1 MRSKRAIAFLLLGL
15 LAFLAGCSRD
25 PKVVRKRYLDSGNRY
40 FDKGKYKEARIMYM
54 DALQKDMRYGPAYYK
69 LGLTALKIG
78 PMQDAVSSLRK
89 AVELLPESDPDH
101 WNAMVRLSDLYLMV
115 ARDQKQFMDE
125 VENYCA
131 KLLKRDP
138 NSFDGHRL
146 TGDLRFAE
154 AISAYKTA
162 RREEAQSLLKLA
174 IDEYQKAN
182 GIKADE
188 TGVLMQMAR
197 AQTATGNL
205 AEAEKLYRHVIQ
217 KNKNSQYA
225 YSELYKLYIFQRKLA
240 EGEQILKTA
249 FENNPKQFG
258 FLTTLALH
266 YSLQGRR
273 DDMVGVLQQI
283 KAHARDFDQAYLVVG
298 DFYLRMGDG
307 DAAIREYK
315 EGMEKDSKRKVAY
328 QKKII
333 EAYMRQGKRAEAADL
348 NSQILKADSNDND
361 AKGLAATFL
370 LDKGDVVRAI
380 GELQAVVTRSP
391 DNPVARYNLG
401 RAYAVHSEYELARQ
415 MFSKAIE
422 LRPDY
427 VMARLALAQLE
438 VMRGEYD
445 VALKAAQ
452 AALQIDRGSVSAR
465 LISAAA
471 LMGMQKFDE
480 SQQLLEGML
489 KTNPNSPD
497 VLFQL
502 GLVNLAQNKHKEAE
516 DYFRKTYQLNPN
528 NPRGLMGLVETD
540 MSQSKFDDALTML
553 RTESDKNPNN
563 VELRLAFGNVA
574 VRTGKYD
581 EALQE
586 FNRVL
591 NALDK
596 NSKRRG
602 DIYLRI
608 GETCRRKGDDG
619 GAVAALQ
626 KARDLLPDNTM
637 VMSELGLTL
646 DHAGRWSEGKQI
658 YEATLR
664 LDPGNGIVMNNLAFL
679 MAEHNGD
686 LDDALTKATKAKQL
700 LPNTPEVADTLG
712 WIYLKKNLS
721 DNAIE
726 IFQQL
731 VQRAPNQSTFH
742 YHLGMALSQKGDKL
756 KAIKQL
762 TEALK
767 DNPAKEER
775 DKIQQLLTR
784 LQGA

>member
-1 MRSKRAIAFLLLGL
+1 MGWKRVVGFLLLGL
-15 LAFLAGCSRD
+15 LVLLAACSRD

-40 FDKGKYKEARIMYM
+40 FDKGKYKEARIMYL
-54 DALQKDMRYGPAYYK
+54 DALQKDMRYGPAYYR

-78 PMQDAVSSLRK
+78 PLQDSVSSLRK
-89 AVELLPESDPDH
+89 AIELLPESDPDH
-101 WNAMVRLSDLYLMV
+101 WNAMVKLSDLYLMV

-125 VENYCA
+125 VENYTS

-146 TGDLRFAE
+146 TGDLRFAQ

-162 RREEAQSLLKLA
+162 RKDEAQSLLKLA
-174 IDEYQKAN
+174 LDEYQKAN
-182 GIKADE
+182 TIRPDE
-188 TGVLMQMAR
+188 TGVMMQMAR

-205 AEAEKLYRHVIQ
+205 QEAEKLYQHIIQ
-217 KNKNSQYA
+217 KNKNFQYA
-225 YSELYKLYIFQRKLA
+225 YSELYKLYIFQKKLP

-249 FENNPKQFG
+249 WQNNPKQFG

-266 YSLQGRR
+266 YSLEGRR
-273 DDMVGVLQQI
+273 DDMVQVLQQI
-283 KAHARDFDQAYLVVG
+283 KSHARDFDQAYLVVG

-315 EGMEKDSKRKVAY
+315 EGIEKDSKRKVAY
-328 QKKII
+328 QKKMI

-348 NSQILKADSNDND
+348 NNQILKEDPGDND

-370 LDKGDVVRAI
+370 LDKGDVARAI

-401 RAYAVHSEYELARQ
+401 RAHAARGEYELARQ
-415 MFSKAIE
+415 MFTKAVD

-427 VMARLALAQLE
+427 ILARLALAKLE

-452 AALQIDRGSVSAR
+452 SVLQIDHSNVNAQLIQSA
-465 LISAAA
+465 S
-471 LMGMQKFDE
+471 LMGMQKFSE
-480 SQQLLEGML
+480 AQVQLDAML
-489 KTNPNSPD
+489 KANPNSPD

-502 GLVNLAQNKHKEAE
+502 GLVNLAQNKYKDADE
-516 DYFRKTYQLNPN
+516 DFEKTYQLNPT
-528 NPRGLMGLVETD
+528 NPRGLMGEVETA
-540 MSQSKFDDALTML
+540 MTQSKFDQALDML
-553 RTESDKNPNN
+553 RMESDKNPNN
-563 VELRLAFGNVA
+563 IDLRLAFGNIA

-581 EALQE
+581 LALQE
-586 FNRVL
+586 FDRVL

-602 DIYLRI
+602 DVYLRI
-608 GETCRRKGDDG
+608 GETCRRKGDDA

-646 DHAGRWSEGKQI
+646 DHAGRWNEGRQI

-712 WIYLKKNLS
+712 WIYLKKNLA

-726 IFQQL
+726 IFQDL

-742 YHLGMALSQKGDKL
+742 YHLGMAFSQKGDKL

-762 TEALK
+762 NDALK

-775 DKIQQLLTR
+775 DKIQQLLNR

>member
-1 MRSKRAIAFLLLGL
+1 
-15 LAFLAGCSRD
+15 
-25 PKVVRKRYLDSGNRY
+25 
-40 FDKGKYKEARIMYM
+40 
-54 DALQKDMRYGPAYYK
+54 
-69 LGLTALKIG
+69 
-78 PMQDAVSSLRK
+78 
-89 AVELLPESDPDH
+89 
-101 WNAMVRLSDLYLMV
+101 
-115 ARDQKQFMDE
+115 
-125 VENYCA
+125 
-131 KLLKRDP
+131 
-138 NSFDGHRL
+138 
-146 TGDLRFAE
+146 
-154 AISAYKTA
+154 
-162 RREEAQSLLKLA
+162 
-174 IDEYQKAN
+174 
-182 GIKADE
+182 
-188 TGVLMQMAR
+188 
-197 AQTATGNL
+197 
-205 AEAEKLYRHVIQ
+205 
-217 KNKNSQYA
+217 
-225 YSELYKLYIFQRKLA
+225 
-240 EGEQILKTA
+240 
-249 FENNPKQFG
+249 
-258 FLTTLALH
+258 
-266 YSLQGRR
+266 
-273 DDMVGVLQQI
+273 
-283 KAHARDFDQAYLVVG
+283 
-298 DFYLRMGDG
+298 MGDG

-315 EGMEKDSKRKVAY
+315 EGIEKDSKRRVAY
-328 QKKII
+328 QKKMI

-348 NSQILKADSNDND
+348 NNQILKADPNDND

-370 LDKGDVVRAI
+370 LDKGDVARAI

-401 RAYAVHSEYELARQ
+401 RAHAARGEYELARQ

-427 VMARLALAQLE
+427 VLARLALAQLE

-452 AALQIDRGSVSAR
+452 AVLQIDRANTSAR
-465 LISAAA
+465 LIQAAA
-471 LMGMQKFDE
+471 LMGMQKFNDAHD
-480 SQQLLEGML
+480 LLDGML
-489 KTNPNSPD
+489 KANPNSPD

-502 GLVNLAQNKHKEAE
+502 GLVNLAQNKYKEADE
-516 DYFRKTYQLNPN
+516 DFHKTYQLNPN
-528 NPRGLMGLVETD
+528 SPRGLMGEVETS
-540 MSQSKFDDALTML
+540 MAQSKYDDALSML
-553 RTESDKNPNN
+553 RAESDKNPNN
-563 VELRLAFGNVA
+563 LELRLAFGNIA

-581 EALQE
+581 LALEE

-608 GETCRRKGDDG
+608 GETCRRKGDDA
-619 GAVAALQ
+619 GAVASLQ
-626 KARDLLPDNTM
+626 KARELLPDNTM

-646 DHAGRWSEGKQI
+646 DHAGRWNEGRQI

-664 LDPGNGIVMNNLAFL
+664 PDPGNGIVMNNLAFL

-712 WIYLKKNLS
+712 WIYLKKNLA

-726 IFQQL
+726 IFQDL

-742 YHLGMALSQKGDKL
+742 YHLGMAYSQKGDKL

-762 TEALK
+762 NDALK